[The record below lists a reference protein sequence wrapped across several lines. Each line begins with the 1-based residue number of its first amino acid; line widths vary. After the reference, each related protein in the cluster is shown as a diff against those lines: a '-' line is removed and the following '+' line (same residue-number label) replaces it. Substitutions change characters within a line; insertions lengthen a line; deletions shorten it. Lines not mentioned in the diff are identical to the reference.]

1 MTSEQLPLLPTELT
15 ARFLHL
21 CKSPTVHGTQQAKCS
36 FLYDGKEYMGILF
49 PPDGEAWFEEVARD
63 TLIKACRI
71 SPCDNEKY
79 PGEYKG
85 TALPLGQQ
93 SLEVL
98 YTPVKTESVVID
110 MSLMPVYLREAA
122 ATIEALLAAANKAP
136 TEQPQEQAQ
145 KRLPF
150 RSKALWEGIVRDI
163 ILENK
168 RFCLQPFSTLSINS
182 YIDACFDD
190 FWEGDVQLIAGKVR
204 WRAQITS
211 AISSLIAYQIIE
223 RVPGMQ
229 KHYQITEKTRQGIP
243 NHGH

>member
-1 MTSEQLPLLPTELT
+1 MTSEQLPLLPTELP
-15 ARFLHL
+15 AKFLYL
-21 CKSPTVHGTQQAKCS
+21 CKSRTVYGSQQAKCN
-36 FLYDGKEYMGILF
+36 FLYDGKEYKGILF
-49 PPDGEAWFEEVARD
+49 PSEGEEWFEEVAKD

-71 SPCDNEKY
+71 SPCNDERY
-79 PGEYKG
+79 PGQYKG
-85 TALPLGQQ
+85 TALPLDQQ

-122 ATIEALLAAANKAP
+122 ATIEALLAASNKAP
-136 TEQPQEQAQ
+136 AEQTQEQTQ

-163 ILENK
+163 ILKNK
-168 RFCLQPFSTLSINS
+168 RFYIQPFSTLSINS
-182 YIDACFDD
+182 YIDACFND
-190 FWEGDVQLIAGKVR
+190 FWEGDLQLIAGKVR

-211 AISSLIAYQIIE
+211 AISSLIAYEIIE

-229 KHYQITEKTRQGIP
+229 KHYRVTEQTRQDVS